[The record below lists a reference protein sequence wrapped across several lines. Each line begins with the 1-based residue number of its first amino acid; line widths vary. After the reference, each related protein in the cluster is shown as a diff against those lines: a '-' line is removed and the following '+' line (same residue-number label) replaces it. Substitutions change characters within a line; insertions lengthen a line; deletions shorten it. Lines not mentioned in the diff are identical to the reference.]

1 MRQLHPDSLPEH
13 PTPDEKAELVQ
24 LFGMASM
31 FPEDGMPPGV
41 RDLMRQMAVKLRVIW
56 AGEPLPVAIAAFVG
70 RFDPE

>member
-1 MRQLHPDSLPEH
+1 MRQLHPDNLPEH

-31 FPEDGMPPGV
+31 FPEDAMPPGV

-56 AGEPLPVAIAAFVG
+56 AGEPLPTAIAALVG